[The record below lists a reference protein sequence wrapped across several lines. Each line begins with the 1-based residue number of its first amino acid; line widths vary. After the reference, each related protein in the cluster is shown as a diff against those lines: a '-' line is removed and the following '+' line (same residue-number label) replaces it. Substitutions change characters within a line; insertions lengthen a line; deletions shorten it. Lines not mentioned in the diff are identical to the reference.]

1 MHNVDAMDF
10 ETTPKFNLV
19 LEGKDNN
26 NELANI
32 NVTINLNDV
41 NPPTTGLV
49 LYMPFDGNVNDLS
62 INNNNG
68 IDYTSQNYVTGK
80 KSQSLDFNGISDY
93 SKINQHNKFSKWAV
107 IPFWMY
113 TRGSTGTDN
122 NGSVVSKYS
131 KEQQYQMFYGLFVR
145 IRHI

>member
-1 MHNVDAMDF
+1 MDF

-80 KSQSLDFNGISDY
+80 NSSRWI
-93 SKINQHNKFSKWAV
+93 
-107 IPFWMY
+107 
-113 TRGSTGTDN
+113 STGF
-122 NGSVVSKYS
+122 
-131 KEQQYQMFYGLFVR
+131 Q
-145 IRHI
+145 II